1 MPGVKSA
8 KCDYATKSATVV
20 LEDGVEVD
28 DQALTAALTEAG
40 FGGSVAK

>member
-20 LEDGVEVD
+20 VEEGAQVDGD
-28 DQALTAALTEAG
+28 ALTAALTAAG
-40 FGGSVAK
+40 FSGSISK